1 MDLISLDKVPKWTKH
16 VELSL
21 DGLEIV
27 IGRKGK
33 SWGRDE
39 PSSDRLKLAGIAFD
53 KRYMFQPAKMF
64 IAREIIHKSR
74 QYQISFLSN

>member
-27 IGRKGK
+27 LGRKGT
-33 SWGRDE
+33 SWGRAE
-39 PSSDRLKLAGIAFD
+39 PSSDRLKLAGIVFD
-53 KRYMFQPAKMF
+53 
-64 IAREIIHKSR
+64 
-74 QYQISFLSN
+74 